1 MVVMRLPNGTTC
13 ECLLRKT
20 KYGLRLVRP
29 CASYDLLALV
39 REAGWRIEVVE
50 TDLER
55 KRLARAF
62 GSSRVAA

>member
-13 ECLLRKT
+13 ECLLRNGKD
-20 KYGLRLVRP
+20 GLRLVRRY
-29 CASYDLLALV
+29 ASYDLLALV
-39 REAGWRIEVVE
+39 REAGWRIEAVE

>member
-1 MVVMRLPNGTTC
+1 VVVMRLPNGTTC
-13 ECLLRKT
+13 ECLLRNT

-39 REAGWRIEVVE
+39 REGGWRVEAVE

-62 GSSRVAA
+62 GRSRVAA